1 MSDQRHSLSKKTD
14 RQAVNA
20 FLDQVRKTPATVS
33 SGGQGRLMFALDA
46 TASRAQ
52 TWDQASD
59 LQAEMFQVAAAQG
72 GVQIQLAYYRGHQ
85 EFETTPWCRDGRT
98 LLARMSRVRCR
109 GGLTQIKRL
118 LEHAIKTTR
127 KHRVNALVFIGDC
140 VEEPIDVLCDL
151 AGQMGL
157 VGTPAF
163 MFQEGHDV
171 AARTAFSE
179 IARLSGGAYCPFDA
193 ASVDQLRDLLRA
205 VAVYASGGARALKA
219 LDDRNNRMAHRLL
232 AQLPGG

>member
-33 SGGQGRLMFALDA
+33 TGGQGRLMFALDA

-85 EFETTPWCRDGRT
+85 EFETTPWCRDG
-98 LLARMSRVRCR
+98 
-109 GGLTQIKRL
+109 
-118 LEHAIKTTR
+118 
-127 KHRVNALVFIGDC
+127 
-140 VEEPIDVLCDL
+140 
-151 AGQMGL
+151 
-157 VGTPAF
+157 GT
-163 MFQEGHDV
+163 
-171 AARTAFSE
+171 S
-179 IARLSGGAYCPFDA
+179 S
-193 ASVDQLRDLLRA
+193 
-205 VAVYASGGARALKA
+205 
-219 LDDRNNRMAHRLL
+219 
-232 AQLPGG
+232 